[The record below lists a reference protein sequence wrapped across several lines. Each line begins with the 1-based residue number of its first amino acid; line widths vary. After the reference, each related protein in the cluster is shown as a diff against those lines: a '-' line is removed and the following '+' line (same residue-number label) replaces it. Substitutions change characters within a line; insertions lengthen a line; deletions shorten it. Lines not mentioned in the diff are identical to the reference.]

1 MFAEQQRQEIQ
12 KMANGPLEG
21 VPEVLLLS
29 AVSVRTFAMDIMGEI
44 DKNEYNNRLEQ
55 WRKQGGDD
63 IAAEYASLYASE
75 RM

>member
-44 DKNEYNNRLEQ
+44 DISSKAKEVKHCTCEQLAYNR
-55 WRKQGGDD
+55 
-63 IAAEYASLYASE
+63 
-75 RM
+75 